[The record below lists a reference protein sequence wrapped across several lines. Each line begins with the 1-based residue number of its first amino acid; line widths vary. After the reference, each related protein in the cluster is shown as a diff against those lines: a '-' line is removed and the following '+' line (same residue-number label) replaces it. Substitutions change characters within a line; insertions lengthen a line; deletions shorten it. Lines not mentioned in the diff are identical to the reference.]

1 MPGSTN
7 TASYSYQ
14 TELYTIL
21 EKKTQLHVTK
31 SQYLSVAGCYM
42 NLDLYNH
49 NNSWLMTMIHL
60 LNGLPSAASNSPAT
74 KTKNHTYNT

>member
-7 TASYSYQ
+7 TASHSYQ

-49 NNSWLMTMIHL
+49 NNS
-60 LNGLPSAASNSPAT
+60 
-74 KTKNHTYNT
+74 

>member
-7 TASYSYQ
+7 TASHSYQ

-31 SQYLSVAGCYM
+31 SQYFFFLVLSVAGCYM

-49 NNSWLMTMIHL
+49 NNS
-60 LNGLPSAASNSPAT
+60 
-74 KTKNHTYNT
+74 